1 MITKKEYK
9 IAKRIVKEYEQQL
22 NILAVSGA
30 KRKVCP
36 VCKKTF
42 EKGRIFLLNSFDKLF
57 CNNGRYDLF
66 LDNLAILD
74 LVMKYTKRGTLLK
87 YIVRS
92 FTGSGNIQHDFVLY
106 EALLKAKGMTRQG
119 IRKAIKELRDLLNL
133 SEFRLPD
140 LLDEIRT
147 QLVA

>member
-42 EKGRIFLLNSFDKLF
+42 EKGWGEFCSQDCWDTDMQGKLTANGLRLN
-57 CNNGRYDLF
+57 
-66 LDNLAILD
+66 
-74 LVMKYTKRGTLLK
+74 
-87 YIVRS
+87 
-92 FTGSGNIQHDFVLY
+92 
-106 EALLKAKGMTRQG
+106 E
-119 IRKAIKELRDLLNL
+119 
-133 SEFRLPD
+133 
-140 LLDEIRT
+140 
-147 QLVA
+147 VAD